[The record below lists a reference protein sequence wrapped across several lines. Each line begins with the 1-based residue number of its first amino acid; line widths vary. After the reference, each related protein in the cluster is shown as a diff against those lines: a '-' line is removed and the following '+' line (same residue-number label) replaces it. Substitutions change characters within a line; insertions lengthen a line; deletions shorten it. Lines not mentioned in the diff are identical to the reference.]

1 VVVVRYHVR
10 RRVAAAVVAAVG
22 AEEKIMDRNL
32 MGHFSIAL
40 GLCAGLAFSGTSLAA
55 EPASFPSADAAA
67 TALVTAVETNDDAEL
82 AKILGSDWR
91 VYIPTGDID
100 PEDVE
105 TFLSAYKEG
114 HKIVEDG
121 GKSRIAVGNA
131 GWTMPIPIVKKGS
144 VWTFDVVAGREEM
157 RVRTIGRHELDA
169 QQAILAFYD
178 AERDYATEDR
188 NGDGIHEYAQKFI
201 STPGKHD
208 GLYWETKDGDS
219 DSPIG
224 SLFVEGA
231 APKGK
236 GDGYH
241 GYHYRILTAQGP
253 SAPGGAYNYIVGGRM
268 RSGFAAIA
276 WPVTYGQ
283 SGVMS
288 FMISHDG
295 IVFEKDL
302 GKGTAAAAEAMKKFD
317 PDDSWHEDDDLTK

>member
-1 VVVVRYHVR
+1 
-10 RRVAAAVVAAVG
+10 VVAAVG
-22 AEEKIMDRNL
+22 AEEKIMNRIL

-40 GLCAGLAFSGTSLAA
+40 GLSAGLAFSGTSLAA

-67 TALVTAVETNDDAEL
+67 TALVTAIETQDDAEL
-82 AKILGSDWR
+82 AKILGSEWR
-91 VYIPTGDID
+91 VYIPRGDID

-105 TFLSAYKEG
+105 TFLAAYKEG

-121 GKSRIAVGNA
+121 GKSRISVGKA

-144 VWTFDVVAGREEM
+144 GWTFDVVAGREEM

-178 AERDYATEDR
+178 AERDYAMNDR
-188 NGDGIHEYAQKFI
+188 NGDGIHEYAEKFI
-201 STPGKHD
+201 STPGKQD
-208 GLYWETKDGDS
+208 GLYWETKDGES
-219 DSPIG
+219 DSPLG
-224 SLFVEGA
+224 PLFAEGA
-231 APKGK
+231 APTGK
-236 GDGYH
+236 GEGYH
-241 GYHYRILTAQGP
+241 GYHYRILTSQGP

-276 WPVTYGQ
+276 WPISYGQ

-288 FMISHDG
+288 FMVSHDG

-302 GKGTAAAAEAMKKFD
+302 GKGTTAAAEAMKKFD